1 MRNKWNWIKSKNKL
15 ILIKGNKLIPRIKR
29 VKEDFMIKM
38 LVGWASKKG
47 KDLDLMISF
56 KIEGM

>member
-1 MRNKWNWIKSKNKL
+1 MRDKWNWIKSKNKL

-29 VKEDFMIKM
+29 VKEDFMTKM
-38 LVGWASKKG
+38 LVGWAFRKG

-56 KIEGM
+56 KIEDM